1 MDIKIKTGT
10 GLLSY
15 IKVFISGLVMLLSTQ
30 GAGASALHKK
40 AVDLIVHGRYVVT
53 MNVDNQVIENG
64 AVAIQ
69 GRNIV
74 AVGTDSRIAADYTAR
89 REISGRDRIL
99 MPGLVNGHTHTSMVL
114 FRGMADDLALMPW
127 LRNYIFPMEGQF
139 VDPEFITVG
148 MKLAC
153 MEMIRGGTT
162 TFVDMYFYPDAEAD
176 IIESCGLRA
185 IVGSPSIDFPSPGF
199 KGWDDSFAAAVKF
212 VRERKSKS
220 GRVIP
225 AFAPH
230 APYTVSEQHMA
241 ELSKMAKEL
250 DAPVTTHLSE
260 SLDELDQIRERYH
273 TTPIKLM
280 EKAGL
285 LDNKLI
291 AAHVVHPTAE
301 EIKLLV
307 KYKVGVIHNP
317 TSNLKVA
324 AGVSPVPE
332 MLKQGVRM
340 GLGTDGAVSNND
352 LNMWRA
358 IRLAALIHKGV
369 QYDATVMP
377 AKTVLTMATRGGAG
391 AIGLGKITGDIVV
404 GKRADLIQV
413 DLSSAHMTPLYNVF
427 SQLVYAAAGSDVTTT
442 IVDGK
447 ILMLDRKLLTLDG
460 AKIRSQANAIAAKI
474 AAALHKRQGSD
485 FLIKQQ

>member
-1 MDIKIKTGT
+1 MKVKIKTRT

-30 GAGASALHKK
+30 GVGVSAQNKK
-40 AVDLIVHGRYVVT
+40 PVDLIIHGRYVVT
-53 MNVDNQVIENG
+53 MNADDQVIENG
-64 AVAIQ
+64 AVAVR
-69 GRNIV
+69 GHKIV
-74 AVGTDSRIAADYTAR
+74 AVGTDSMIEAAYSAD
-89 REISGRDRIL
+89 REIPGTDRIL
-99 MPGLVNGHTHTSMVL
+99 MPGLINGHTHTSMVL

-127 LRNYIFPMEGQF
+127 LTKYIFPMEGQF

-162 TFVDMYFYPDAEAD
+162 TFVDMYFYPDEEAD
-176 IIESCGLRA
+176 VIESCGLRA

-241 ELSKMAKEL
+241 QLSKMAKKL
-250 DAPVTTHLSE
+250 NAPVTTHLSE
-260 SLDELDQIRERYH
+260 TLDELEQIRKRYH

-285 LDNKLI
+285 LQNKLI

-340 GLGTDGAVSNND
+340 GLGTDGAVSNNN

-358 IRLAALIHKGV
+358 IRMAALLHKGV
-369 QYDATVMP
+369 EYDATVMP
-377 AKTVLTMATRGGAG
+377 ARTVLAMATRGGAE
-391 AIGLGKITGDIVV
+391 AIGLGKITGDIVA

-413 DLSSAHMTPLYNVF
+413 DISSPHMTPLYNVF
-427 SQLVYAAAGSDVTTT
+427 SQLVYAAAGSDVVTT

-447 ILMLDRKLLTLDG
+447 ILMLNRQLLTLD
-460 AKIRSQANAIAAKI
+460 AEKIRKQANAIAAKI
-474 AAALHKRQGSD
+474 AAALRK
-485 FLIKQQ
+485 K